1 MPALRIGIFLLL
13 VLGLVACRHRVPQ
26 TVSRMPS
33 VPAAQASAAAPQP
46 SVQTQLEALRR
57 MHADGLIT
65 QQEYDTK
72 RKKVL
77 EGL

>member
-1 MPALRIGIFLLL
+1 MPVLRIGILVL

-26 TVSRMPS
+26 TVSRMP
-33 VPAAQASAAAPQP
+33 PAPATQTSPAAAPKP

-65 QQEYDTK
+65 QQEYDAK